1 MNNEIINRL
10 TDITRQENIICDAD
24 MAEYTS
30 FRAGGK
36 AAVLVQPGSTEELRE
51 ILRLLSTEDV
61 PYFVLGNGT
70 NVLFKDSGYDGVVV
84 RIGKAFEGV
93 NIEGDVLRCGSGTLL
108 SVVAREALAAGL
120 TGFEFASGI
129 PGSVGGAV
137 FMNAG
142 AYGGELKDVLVSARV
157 ISADGSE
164 DRIIPAG
171 DLDLGYRHSILQET
185 GDIVVEAEIR
195 LSEGDKV
202 KIKET
207 MAELTLKRNQK
218 QPVQYPSAG
227 STFKR
232 PEGHFAG
239 KLIQDAGLKG
249 LTVGGAQVSELHSGF
264 IINKGGA
271 TASDILE
278 LMDIVRAKVLNDF
291 DVELEPEVRIIG

>member
-36 AAVLVQPGSTEELRE
+36 AAVLVQPGSAEELRE

-61 PYFVLGNGT
+61 PHFVLGNGT

-93 NIEGDVLRCGSGTLL
+93 DIEGDVLRCGSGTLL

>member
-36 AAVLVQPGSTEELRE
+36 AAVLVQPGSAEELRE
-51 ILRLLSTEDV
+51 ILRLLNAEDV
-61 PYFVLGNGT
+61 PHFVLGNGT

-93 NIEGDVLRCGSGTLL
+93 DIEGDVLRCGSGTLL

>member
-36 AAVLVQPGSTEELRE
+36 AAVLVQPGSAEELRE
-51 ILRLLSTEDV
+51 ILRLLSAEDV
-61 PYFVLGNGT
+61 PHFVLGNGT

-93 NIEGDVLRCGSGTLL
+93 DIEGDVLRCGSGTLL

>member
-36 AAVLVQPGSTEELRE
+36 AAVLVQPGSAEELRE
-51 ILRLLSTEDV
+51 ILRFLSAEDV
-61 PYFVLGNGT
+61 PHFVLGNGT

-93 NIEGDVLRCGSGTLL
+93 DIEGDVLRCGSGTLL